1 MKKGR
6 KIRMAQGEKEK
17 TPNLAFSSEIK
28 HRLGG
33 ETITLCYQCGTCAS
47 SCPVAKTTEK
57 FNPREVIKWS
67 LLGERN
73 ETLSGDAIWLCCSC
87 YNCQER
93 CPQKVEIADVI
104 YALRN
109 MAIKEGH
116 IPTIYSEFAAGL
128 ISEGRIVP
136 ISKFLEKKRP
146 EYGLPP
152 LKPVGT
158 DALRKILS
166 TTGFDKLWVKKEEAS

>member
-1 MKKGR
+1 MSREKKL
-6 KIRMAQGEKEK
+6 MANEK
-17 TPNLAFSSEIK
+17 TKPFTPDFPKEIV

-47 SCPVAKTTEK
+47 GCPVAKITEK
-57 FNPREVIKWS
+57 FNPREVIRLS
-67 LLGERN
+67 LLGAKQEV
-73 ETLSGDAIWLCCSC
+73 LSGGAIWLCSSC

-109 MAIKEGH
+109 LAIKEGF
-116 IPTIYSEFAAGL
+116 IPNIYSEFANGL
-128 ISEGRIVP
+128 INEGRIVP

-152 LKPVGT
+152 LKPAGVE
-158 DALRKILS
+158 AVRKILS
-166 TTGFDKLWVKKEEAS
+166 ATGFDKLWQKKGENQ